1 MKFVLDNIWLI
12 LIAFVSGGMLLW
24 PQVRRSSGGP
34 WVTTLEATVMI
45 NKEDALMLDVRE
57 PAEFAKR
64 HVLNAKNLPLGG
76 LADKLGEL
84 SRHKDKPVI
93 VHCETGSRSG
103 SAAAVLR
110 KGGFTR
116 VYNLNGGI
124 KAWSEAG
131 LPLTS

>member
-12 LIAFVSGGMLLW
+12 LIAVVSGGMLVW
-24 PQVRRSSGGP
+24 PELRRSSGGP
-34 WVTTLEATVMI
+34 SVTTLQATVMI

-57 PAEFAKR
+57 PEEFAKR
-64 HVLNAKNLPLGG
+64 HVLNAKNLPLRG

-93 VHCETGSRSG
+93 VHCETGNRSG
-103 SAAAVLR
+103 AAAAVLR

-116 VYNLNGGI
+116 VYNLSGGI

-131 LPLTS
+131 LPMTS